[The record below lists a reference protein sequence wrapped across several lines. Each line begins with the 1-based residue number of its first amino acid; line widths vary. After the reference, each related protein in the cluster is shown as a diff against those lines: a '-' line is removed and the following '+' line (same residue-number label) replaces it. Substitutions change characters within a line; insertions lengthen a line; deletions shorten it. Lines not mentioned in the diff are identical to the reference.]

1 MVITCVM
8 CFFLIFNLDC
18 GWKQENKLSSDEE
31 NKYILIWFRILYMHV
46 LYLPFSYPL
55 LSNPPLSS
63 KSLFYT
69 NFHGPWTWEWGHM
82 IWVSHL
88 RISSQKI
95 SYFLHVNKLFF
106 CVNSIYC
113 NRTPSEENLEVY
125 YSITMLIN
133 HWESV

>member
-1 MVITCVM
+1 MITCVM

-18 GWKQENKLSSDEE
+18 GWKQENKLFSDEE

-46 LYLPFSYPL
+46 LYLPFSHPL

-69 NFHGPWTWEWGHM
+69 NSHNPWTWEWGHM

-88 RISSQKI
+88 GISSQKI
-95 SYFLHVNKLFF
+95 SYFLHANKLVF

-113 NRTPSEENLEVY
+113 NRTPSEENWEVY
-125 YSITMLIN
+125 YSITMLTN